1 MKEFAKKALNFF
13 GLCAWV
19 LGTIGGF
26 GYAAY
31 NKAWLIAVCV
41 AVLGVFSWKTV
52 KGFVDELLK

>member
-13 GLCAWV
+13 GLCASV

-31 NKAWLIAVCV
+31 NKAWLLAYMAFPKFREYIEK
-41 AVLGVFSWKTV
+41 LMS
-52 KGFVDELLK
+52 